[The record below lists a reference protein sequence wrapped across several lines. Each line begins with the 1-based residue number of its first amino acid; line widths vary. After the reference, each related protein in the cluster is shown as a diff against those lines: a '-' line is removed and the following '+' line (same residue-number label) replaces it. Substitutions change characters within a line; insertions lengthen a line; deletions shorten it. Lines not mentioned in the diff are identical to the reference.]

1 MPSHIIHPIPPVLT
15 PTPRILILGS
25 FPSVKSEKAVFLRA
39 PAESFLE
46 ALSAPAKGKRS
57 IPPSRKRRNFCCGT
71 TSSSGDTIHS
81 CSIEGSS
88 DSSIRDVVPNDLA
101 SILDHASI
109 QAIYTNGGLSG
120 KMYDRFCRKQTGIE
134 AIKLPSTSPANAAW
148 NLDRLTDAWKCIN
161 QILGKPGSET
171 KALFPKAMHTGQ
183 NTLHLNK
190 YHLHQNHIKYS
201 PCRPMALLS
210 DPLFRKIITNSAV
223 SAKSSPFVLN
233 VITFDTAYLS

>member
-1 MPSHIIHPIPPVLT
+1 MDILNQALPVFSITIIRKRRFHHAIPHHPPNPACFDADS
-15 PTPRILILGS
+15 RILILGS
-25 FPSVKSEKAVFLRA
+25 FPSVKSGKAVFFYGHPQNRFWKLLARLRKEDV
-39 PAESFLE
+39 PSSIEEKKEFL
-46 ALSAPAKGKRS
+46 L
-57 IPPSRKRRNFCCGT
+57 RNHIAVR
-71 TSSSGDTIHS
+71 DTIHS

-161 QILGKPGSET
+161 QILGNPDLKQKHCFRWQRTRGKT
-171 KALFPKAMHTGQ
+171 HT
-183 NTLHLNK
+183 
-190 YHLHQNHIKYS
+190 I
-201 PCRPMALLS
+201 
-210 DPLFRKIITNSAV
+210 
-223 SAKSSPFVLN
+223 
-233 VITFDTAYLS
+233 